1 MTDVA
6 IIGGGPAGAT
16 LGTLLR
22 KYDPSV
28 DVLIL
33 EKERFPREHIGES
46 QLPAIGAILHEMGVW
61 DKIEAA
67 GFPVKLGASL
77 TWGRNDESW
86 DFDFYPVELFKDEP
100 RPGRYE
106 GQRQRTAWQVE
117 RAIYDTILLEH
128 AAEMGC
134 RVRQETKVEAIA
146 CDGDRVTGLTLAGG
160 EMIEA
165 GWYIDA
171 SGAVGLLRRAMGV
184 ETQAPKELRNI
195 AIYGYWDNIEWAVEI
210 GVGGTRVQV
219 RSLPY
224 GWIWF
229 IPLSPTKAS
238 VGLVCPAEYYKQSGK
253 DPAELYHAALAQ
265 QEEIAHLMRDANLTS
280 DIHTTKDWSH
290 VCDRLV
296 GANWALCGEAAGFAD
311 PILAAGMTLAHT
323 SARELACTLLE
334 ERRGELDRQWLLSA
348 YNDKTR
354 RNIEQHIRFA
364 QFWYASNGCF
374 SDLQDHCRRIAGEA
388 GLELTPQEAWRW
400 LAQGGFT
407 NQSVDRPNVGSFDL
421 ASARRLVNM
430 FGDEPDKYLFM
441 RHNVYELVDLSGARR
456 AMLPEYEDGRVKA
469 VACLRRGQKTLPV
482 TGAYNVLLHLLRH
495 TSDAATLFGMIRT
508 QVLEKAPVAQR
519 NMLGNQLLQA
529 LEVMALDGW
538 IRLKT
543 DPSRPLPQ
551 AAVGSALQLRPTAE
565 GDEALRRAK
574 AARKPPESPE
584 PVGGAGSA

>member
-1 MTDVA
+1 MPNVA

-22 KYDPSV
+22 KYDPQME
-28 DVLIL
+28 VLIL

-46 QLPAIGAILHEMGVW
+46 MLPAIGAVLAEMGVW
-61 DKIEAA
+61 DKVEAA
-67 GFPVKLGASL
+67 GFPIKLGASL
-77 TWGRNDESW
+77 TWGRDGESW
-86 DFDFYPVELFKDEP
+86 DFDFYPVEQFVDEP
-100 RPGRYE
+100 RPGRYV

-128 AAEMGC
+128 AQEMGC
-134 RVRQETKVEAIA
+134 RVRQETKVESIER
-146 CDGDRVTGLTLAGG
+146 DGDRITGLKLAGG
-160 EMIEA
+160 ETIEA
-165 GWYIDA
+165 DWYVDA
-171 SGAVGLLRRAMGV
+171 SGAVGALRRAMGI
-184 ETQAPKELRNI
+184 ETEAPKELRNI
-195 AIYGYWDNIEWAVEI
+195 AVYSYWDNVEWAIEI

-238 VGLVCPAEYYKQSGK
+238 VGLVCPSEYYKESGK
-253 DPAELYHAALAQ
+253 TPEELYHQALKQ
-265 QEEIAHLMRDANLTS
+265 QEDIAHLMRDAKQT
-280 DIHTTKDWSH
+280 DGVHTTKDWSH

-323 SARELACTLLE
+323 SARELAYTLLE
-334 ERRGELDRQWLLSA
+334 IRRGEQDRQWLLDA

-374 SDLQDHCRRIAGEA
+374 SDLQEHCARIAGEA
-388 GLELTPQEAWRW
+388 GLELSPQEAWRW

-441 RHNVYELVDLSGARR
+441 RHNVYELVDLSGAKRDR
-456 AMLPEYEDGRVKA
+456 LPVYAEGRVQA
-469 VACLRRGQKTLPV
+469 VECLRRGQKVLPV

-495 TSDAATLFGMIRT
+495 TSDAATLFGMIKT
-508 QVLEKAPVAQR
+508 QVLARTPAPQQQ
-519 NMLGNQLLQA
+519 MLGNQLLQA

-538 IRLKT
+538 VNLKNN
-543 DPSRPLPQ
+543 PSRPTPQ
-551 AAVGSALQLRPTAE
+551 AAGGSALQLRPTKE
-565 GDEALRRAK
+565 GMEALERARKAK
-574 AARKPPESPE
+574 AEAAP
-584 PVGGAGSA
+584 